1 MTATPHGSFA
11 SLTAADGH
19 VLDCWI
25 EPARGTV
32 RGGLVVLQ
40 EIFGVTD
47 QLKGVAARYA
57 AQGFKV
63 AVPAL
68 FDRQQKGTV
77 IPFDEARRGLDLM
90 QATDPE
96 AVMLDLSAAAEAVRD
111 AGKVGVIGFCWGGG
125 LALRAAQ
132 TSGVAAAVSFYG
144 TRLEHLLDRPLKAA
158 LQCHFGTRDSHT
170 PPEVVDRLRA
180 MPRRPR
186 STCMT
191 WATPS
196 PTTIAPPP
204 LTRRRRRWRTSGP
217 PPSWP
222 GTWADP

>member
-180 MPRRPR
+180 HAPQAEIHMYDVGHAFANDHRPAAFDAQ
-186 STCMT
+186 
-191 WATPS
+191 AT
-196 PTTIAPPP
+196 TLAHE
-204 LTRRRRRWRTSGP
+204 RTAAFLARNLG
-217 PPSWP
+217 
-222 GTWADP
+222 